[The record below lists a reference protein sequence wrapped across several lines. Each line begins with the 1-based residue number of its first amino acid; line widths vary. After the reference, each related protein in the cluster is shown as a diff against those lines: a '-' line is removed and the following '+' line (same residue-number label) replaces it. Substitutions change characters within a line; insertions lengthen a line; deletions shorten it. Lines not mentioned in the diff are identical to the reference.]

1 MGRRWARVWLGKG
14 WLSGC
19 SRKPDSLA
27 LAPIYAGH
35 DGVVPCGILLVTSG
49 LLAAAVA
56 GVL

>member
-35 DGVVPCGILLVTSG
+35 DGSCHAGYSSLPAVCWQLL
-49 LLAAAVA
+49 
-56 GVL
+56 